1 MKEIVSLWVDDWKR
15 IYRAHPRITVAGTV
29 VGLLLA
35 FGIGF
40 YLPYRDIK
48 NQESLERKRAENLS
62 YNHQLEALNNV
73 QGSLN
78 NLIAFVELQK
88 TIRWRTAQSDARMQ
102 SRSFLNTI
110 YSEEVCEALLIPIV
124 IITERHSLIQWR

>member
-1 MKEIVSLWVDDWKR
+1 MKEIVSLWLDDWKS

-29 VGLLLA
+29 VGLLLV

-40 YLPYRDIK
+40 YLPYGDIK
-48 NQESLERKRAENLS
+48 NQESLERKRLRIFRITNNL
-62 YNHQLEALNNV
+62 ALNNV

-88 TIRWRTAQSDARMQ
+88 TNTLAHRPIRRPEFFKYDLFGRG
-102 SRSFLNTI
+102 I
-110 YSEEVCEALLIPIV
+110 
-124 IITERHSLIQWR
+124 

>member
-62 YNHQLEALNNV
+62 YNQQLEALNNV

-88 TIRWRTAQSDARMQ
+88 TNTLAHRPIRRPDA
-102 SRSFLNTI
+102 
-110 YSEEVCEALLIPIV
+110 
-124 IITERHSLIQWR
+124 ITEFFKYDLFGRGM